1 MEKAVAECEKYIRAL
16 ARRPPLAL
24 GLDGYLCGMA
34 GRRAEALRI
43 LNHLKK
49 RAEKEYVPAS
59 ALADIYLGLG
69 NTEQTLQLL
78 EQAYADHDVSLV
90 WLKVAAIYDPLRS
103 DPRFQD
109 LLRRM
114 NFPE

>member
-1 MEKAVAECEKYIRAL
+1 VLELE
-16 ARRPPLAL
+16 
-24 GLDGYLCGMA
+24 GYFCGMV
-34 GRRAEALRI
+34 GHRAEALRI

-59 ALADIYLGLG
+59 ALAGVYLGLG
-69 NTEQTLQLL
+69 ETEQTLQLL
-78 EQAYADHDVSLV
+78 EQAYADHDVALV
-90 WLKVAAIYDPLRS
+90 WLKVHWEYDSLRS